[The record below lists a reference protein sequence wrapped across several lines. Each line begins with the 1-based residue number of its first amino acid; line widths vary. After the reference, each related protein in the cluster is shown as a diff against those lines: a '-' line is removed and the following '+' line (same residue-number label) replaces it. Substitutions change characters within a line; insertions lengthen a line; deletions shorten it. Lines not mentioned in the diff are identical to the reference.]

1 MNIARTG
8 MIARRVAIQF
18 RRDHRTL
25 ALIFVVPIVMI
36 TLLAFLMRST
46 AGPISLAVVNQDA
59 GILGKAGAGQVFATV
74 LKAAEKLTVTDM
86 TESEAEAAMKDG
98 RIKAAIILAPDLTS
112 TLLSQRRLSFTLKLE
127 GSNPTDTMAV
137 MQALSQTAQKA
148 IDMVAGAA
156 GSATPVIDIQTRYLY
171 GGPQFDILDL
181 FAPAYISFF
190 IFFLVFLLTCV
201 SFLRERMQGTMER
214 LMATPAGRGE
224 IVTGYTLGFSIF
236 ALIQSLLVLLWSV
249 YVLNVHYVGS
259 LLVIFLIEAILT
271 AVAVGMGIFLSI
283 FARNELQ
290 AVQFIP
296 IVIIPQA
303 FLSGF
308 LWPIKDMP
316 NWLQPFANIMPMT
329 YGIRALR
336 DVMIKGF
343 DIVQVAPDLTVL
355 VLLGVAMLALAALS
369 LQREIA

>member
-25 ALIFVVPIVMI
+25 GLIFVVPVIMI
-36 TLLAFLMRST
+36 TLLAFLLRST
-46 AGPISLAVVNQDA
+46 GGTISLAVVNQDA
-59 GILGKAGAGQVFATV
+59 GIVGGAGAGQVFATA
-74 LKAAEKLTVTDM
+74 LKASTKLSVSDM
-86 TESEAEAAMKDG
+86 TESEADAAMKDG
-98 RIKAAIILAPDLTS
+98 RIKAAIILGPDLS
-112 TLLSQRRLSFTLKLE
+112 RTLLSQHRLSFTLKLE

-148 IDMVAGAA
+148 IDMAAGAT
-156 GSATPVIDIQTRYLY
+156 GSTTPVIDIQTSYLY
-171 GGPQFDILDL
+171 GGPQFDVLDL

-224 IVTGYTLGFSIF
+224 IVVGYTLGFSLF

-249 YVLNVHYVGS
+249 YVLNVHYVGN
-259 LLVIFLIEAILT
+259 LLVVFLVEAILT
-271 AVAVGMGIFLSI
+271 VVAVGMGIFLSI

-296 IVIIPQA
+296 IVIVPQA
-303 FLSGF
+303 FLSGL

-316 NWLQPFANIMPMT
+316 NWLQPVAYAMPMT

-343 DIVQVAPDLTVL
+343 DIVKVAPDLTIL
-355 VLLGVAMLALAALS
+355 ILLGVAMLALAALS